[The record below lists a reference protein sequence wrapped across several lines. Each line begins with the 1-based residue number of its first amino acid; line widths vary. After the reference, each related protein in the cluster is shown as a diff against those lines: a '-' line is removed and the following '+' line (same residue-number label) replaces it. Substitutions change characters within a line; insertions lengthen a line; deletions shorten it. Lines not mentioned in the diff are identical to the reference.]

1 MSTAPQ
7 MRSDHGNESAAW
19 AAICRSQAVIEFDLS
34 GIILWA
40 NDNFLSIMGFSL
52 DEVVGRHHR
61 ILCDP
66 IHAASEEYRRFWD
79 RLGHGEFDSGA
90 YKRCT
95 RDGNEIWLQA
105 TYNPILD
112 EGGRPIKIVKF
123 ATDITEA
130 RQRNAEFESKINAI
144 DRSQAVIEFA
154 LDGTILTANEN
165 FLAIMGFTLGEI
177 IGRHHRIFCDPDYA
191 RSDEYKR
198 FWQRL
203 AQGHF
208 DSGAYKRHTH
218 DGSEVWL
225 QATYNPII
233 DADGV
238 PIKVVKFASDITE
251 TRERTAEFEGKINA
265 IDRSQAVIEFSLDG
279 IILAANSNFLD
290 IFGYAAKD
298 LLGQHHRMLCD
309 DQLVRSP
316 DYHALWQ
323 RLGRGEFDGG
333 RYLRRAR
340 DGSAIWIQATYNP
353 VFDADG
359 QPWKVVK
366 IASDVTHQVALEQKL
381 EAQLAES
388 QAFQS
393 RLEDRSGDLREMI
406 GKVSQIVASIN
417 DIAAQT
423 NLLALN
429 ATIEA
434 ARAGEAG
441 RGFAVVASEVKKLAS
456 DTKQATEAATRMMN
470 ERIAAVGARG

>member
-1 MSTAPQ
+1 MSTPPGL
-7 MRSDHGNESAAW
+7 RSDHGNESAAW
-19 AAICRSQAVIEFDLS
+19 AALCRSQAVIEFDLS
-34 GIILWA
+34 GVILWA
-40 NDNFLSIMGFSL
+40 NDNFLTIMGFAL
-52 DEVVGRHHR
+52 HEIVGRHHR

-66 IHAASEEYRRFWD
+66 IHAASEDYRRFWE
-79 RLGHGEFDSGA
+79 RLGQGQFDTGA

-112 EGGRPIKIVKF
+112 EGGTPIKIVKF
-123 ATDITEA
+123 ASDITQA
-130 RQRNAEFESKINAI
+130 RLRNAEFEGKINAI
-144 DRSQAVIEFA
+144 DRSQAMIEFT

-165 FLAIMGFTLGEI
+165 FLAIMGFTLDEI
-177 IGRHHRIFCDPDYA
+177 AGRHHRIFCDPDYA
-191 RSDEYKR
+191 RSDEYRR
-198 FWQRL
+198 FWDRL

-208 DSGAYKRHTH
+208 DSGAYKRRTH

-233 DADGV
+233 DADGA

-251 TRERTAEFEGKINA
+251 TRQRNAELEGKINA

-279 IILAANSNFLD
+279 MILAANGNFLD

-298 LLGQHHRMLCD
+298 LIGHHHRMLCD

-316 DYHALWQ
+316 EYQALWQ

-359 QPWKVVK
+359 LPWKVVK
-366 IASDVTHQVALEQKL
+366 FASDISRQVALEQEL
-381 EAQLAES
+381 ETRLAES
-388 QAFQS
+388 QAFQA

-470 ERIAAVGARG
+470 ERIAAVGERR